1 MVAYNDSDLDT
12 TFLVAEAENM
22 KDSGFINSDVFG
34 KISKENIGLKTQDNL
49 LIRMC
54 LFVLGSI
61 VYGSICGVLALF
73 MSGVNNFDESLKIMV
88 FVYAILGFVTTE
100 LFLIKEFKFFGNGL
114 DDAAI
119 LGMQLSLAS
128 AAALLTDGDS
138 FTIGLVIALTSVF
151 CYLRYLNIPS
161 LIISC
166 FSCTYVLAKIMLDFI
181 KYGKSLLPFIL
192 IFFAVLIY
200 FASKKTD
207 HKIQKP
213 YYAKGLVLIKSF
225 CLILFYLAGNYFV
238 VRTLSFELR
247 EDYYSNED
255 PEISLAWFFW
265 AFTFLVP
272 IIYLVLGI
280 KNRDKIMLWIGFLAL
295 GFSFYSFRVYHHVL
309 PPEVA
314 LTLGGLLLFLVAYFA
329 IKKLKNKEEGITFKA
344 NRFES
349 SNSLLQLEVLASA
362 AQFGIKPEVAVPE
375 SQMEFGGGG
384 YSGGGSGG
392 EF

>member
-1 MVAYNDSDLDT
+1 MVAYNESDLDT

-22 KDSGFINSDVFG
+22 KHSGFINSDVFG
-34 KISKENIGLKTQDNL
+34 KILKENIGLKTQDNV

-119 LGMQLSLAS
+119 LGIQLSLAS

-161 LIISC
+161 LIIGC
-166 FSCTYVLAKIMLDFI
+166 FSCTYVLASFMLDFV

-200 FASKKTD
+200 FASKKIE
-207 HKIQKP
+207 KNIQKP

-238 VRTLSFELR
+238 VQSLSYELR
-247 EDYYSNED
+247 EDYYVED
-255 PEISLAWFFW
+255 SEISLAWFFW
-265 AFTFLVP
+265 TFTFLVP
-272 IIYLVLGI
+272 IIYLVFGI

-309 PPEVA
+309 PQEVA

-344 NRFES
+344 DRFES

-362 AQFGIKPEVAVPE
+362 AQFGIKPEVAAPE
-375 SQMEFGGGG
+375 SPIEFGGGG

>member
-1 MVAYNDSDLDT
+1 
-12 TFLVAEAENM
+12 M
-22 KDSGFINSDVFG
+22 KHSGFINSDVFG
-34 KISKENIGLKTQDNL
+34 KISKENIALKTQDNL
-49 LIRMC
+49 LIRIC

-73 MSGVNNFDESLKIMV
+73 MSGVNNFDESLKVMV

-138 FTIGLVIALTSVF
+138 FTIGSVIALTSVF

-161 LIISC
+161 LIIGC
-166 FSCTYVLAKIMLDFI
+166 FSCTYVLANFMLDFI

-200 FASKKTD
+200 FASKKIEQN
-207 HKIQKP
+207 IQKT

-238 VRTLSFELR
+238 VRSLSYELR
-247 EDYYSNED
+247 EDYALADS
-255 PEISLAWFFW
+255 EIPFSWFFW
-265 AFTFLVP
+265 VSTFLVP
-272 IIYLVLGI
+272 TFYLVFGI
-280 KNRDKIMLWIGFLAL
+280 KNRDKIILWVGFFAL

-344 NRFES
+344 DRFQS

-362 AQFGIKPEVAVPE
+362 AQFGIKPEVAAPE
-375 SQMEFGGGG
+375 SPMEFGGGG